1 MGKWRDEVKLE
12 VSAVQKDIIRK
23 AKNFTELVFIV

>member
-1 MGKWRDEVKLE
+1 MKGDEVKLE

-23 AKNFTELVFIV
+23 AKNFTELVLNV